1 MDKPTRIQRRR
12 VKGWKMPAGAVYVG
26 RGSRYGNPY
35 KLGETQVRTPAID
48 GTDFEREGR
57 SGKPS
62 GSLAAFHHQDR
73 SITWHQVEDATAAQ
87 VVELFRRELLRS
99 GKIPGYPGS
108 PTIAEV
114 RRDLAGKTLACW
126 CSESEPCHAD
136 VLLEVCSD
144 A

>member
-1 MDKPTRIQRRR
+1 
-12 VKGWKMPAGAVYVG
+12 MPAGAVYVG

-35 KLGETQVRTPAID
+35 RVGEIQVRMPAVD
-48 GTDFEREGR
+48 GSPWEREGR

-62 GSLAAFHHQDR
+62 GQQAAFHHFDR
-73 SITWHQVEDATAAQ
+73 TITWHQVEDATAEQ
-87 VVELFRRELLRS
+87 VVELYRRELLKA
-99 GKIPGYPGS
+99 GQVPGYAGS
-108 PTIAEV
+108 PTIDEI

-126 CSESEPCHAD
+126 CPEDAPCHAD